1 MRSPWTAPVLL
12 VLLAVSACTSE
23 QPSAP
28 PPSVPS
34 PSGLSPSATAS
45 ASAAPIRSAG
55 LAQRCG
61 SPDVPSTLHRIR
73 STDGVTLSAASI
85 GTGPRAVVL
94 LHQSDGDACGWWS
107 FGGPWLAAQGY
118 RVLMLEL
125 RCFGEST
132 CPGPQQIGER
142 LADVRAAASWLR
154 ATGARTV
161 SVVGVSMGGTIAAA
175 AGADPRVA
183 ANAVVDVSGEL
194 TSTPVQAS
202 PPLSARD
209 AVPRLRSRLLYLT
222 AAQDLGVDHTADL
235 TLLARA
241 PAGHVTTTVV
251 PDSGD
256 HGWAL
261 LTTDG
266 QTPSRW
272 ARDLAAFLRT
282 APA

>member
-1 MRSPWTAPVLL
+1 MLL

-23 QPSAP
+23 QVPTAP
-28 PPSVPS
+28 APT
-34 PSGLSPSATAS
+34 SATAS
-45 ASAAPIRSAG
+45 APRSATPSPAPIRSAG

-61 SPDVPSTLHRIR
+61 APDLPSTLHRIR

-107 FGGPWLAAQGY
+107 FGGPWLAARGY

-142 LADVRAAASWLR
+142 LADVRAAAAWLR

-183 ANAVVDVSGEL
+183 ADAVVDVSGEL
-194 TSTPVQAS
+194 TSTAVQAS

-235 TLLARA
+235 ALLTRA
-241 PAGHVTTTVV
+241 PAGRVTTTVV

-256 HGWAL
+256 HGWSL

-266 QTPSRW
+266 HTPSRW
-272 ARDLAAFLRT
+272 ARTLAAFLH
-282 APA
+282 AG

>member
-1 MRSPWTAPVLL
+1 MLL
-12 VLLAVSACTSE
+12 VLLAVSACTSGGS
-23 QPSAP
+23 PSATP
-28 PPSVPS
+28 PPSPS
-34 PSGLSPSATAS
+34 LSPSAS
-45 ASAAPIRSAG
+45 PSSQDPIRSAG

-61 SPDVPSTLHRIR
+61 APDVPSTLHRLR
-73 STDGVTLSAASI
+73 STDGVVLSAASI

-107 FGGPWLAAQGY
+107 FGGPWLAGQGY

-132 CPGPQQIGER
+132 CPGSQQIGER
-142 LADVRAAASWLR
+142 LADVRAAAAWLR

-183 ANAVVDVSGEL
+183 ANAVVDMSGEL

-209 AVPRLRSRLLYLT
+209 AIPHLRSRLLYLT

-235 TLLARA
+235 TLLSRA

-266 QTPSRW
+266 HTPSRW
-272 ARDLAAFLRT
+272 ARALAAFLRT

>member
-1 MRSPWTAPVLL
+1 MLL

-23 QPSAP
+23 PPSAP
-28 PPSVPS
+28 PPSVPASAPS
-34 PSGLSPSATAS
+34 PSSATASAS

-55 LAQRCG
+55 LARRCG
-61 SPDVPSTLHRIR
+61 APDVPSTLHRIR

-118 RVLMLEL
+118 RVLIVEL

-132 CPGPQQIGER
+132 CPGSHKIGER

-175 AGADPRVA
+175 AGADARVA

-209 AVPRLRSRLLYLT
+209 AVPRLRCRLLYLT

-241 PAGHVTTTVV
+241 PAGDVTTTLV

-266 QTPSRW
+266 HTPSRW
-272 ARDLAAFLRT
+272 ARALAAFLRT